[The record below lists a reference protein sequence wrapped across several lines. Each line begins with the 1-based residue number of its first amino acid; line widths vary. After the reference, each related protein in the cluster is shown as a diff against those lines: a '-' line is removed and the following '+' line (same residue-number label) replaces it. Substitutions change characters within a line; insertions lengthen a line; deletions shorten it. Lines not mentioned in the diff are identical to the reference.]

1 MSLFNP
7 NSYQKENGIITR
19 IDHKE
24 VSPHCKQILLK
35 ECLSFFTDGELP
47 LLNDFIFI
55 GLDDN
60 ETNINCICSQKI
72 IHVYIIQHIPS
83 KIKFKIGSNCFE
95 KLYQTNENDFFK
107 PYCLNN
113 CNNKVLSRRTKEGKL
128 GLCSKK
134 CMHIFNKKAFCVT
147 CTKKFWKMS
156 KHHKV
161 CKNCYLDTFFSKMV
175 IDDSIR
181 KL

>member
-7 NSYQKENGIITR
+7 ISYQKENKIVER
-19 IDHKE
+19 IDSRE
-24 VSPHCKQILLK
+24 VAPHYKQILLK
-35 ECLSFFTDGELP
+35 ECLSYYIDGELP
-47 LLNDFIFI
+47 LLDDFKFI

-60 ETNINCICSQKI
+60 EVSMSCICSQHI
-72 IHVYIIQHIPS
+72 RDVYIIQHNKS
-83 KIKFKIGSNCFE
+83 GIKFKIGSNCFK

-134 CMHIFNKKAFCVT
+134 CMNIFNKKVNCAECGL
-147 CTKKFWKMS
+147 KFWKMS

-161 CKNCYLDTFFSKMV
+161 CKKCYLDTFFSKMV